1 MAMAQKPG
9 KLVLKALAALV
20 PLMVLI
26 GVSTS
31 GNGMNGAT
39 SKAVD
44 GAGRRL
50 QTATYDFATQLE
62 MTICLTEEHTSDS
75 ATSTTGQVRDKTRHY
90 VVHGTPSLVLP
101 RPANMRAL
109 RTLGLRYFLKGKYAE
124 IPSSLP

>member
-1 MAMAQKPG
+1 MAMVQNPG
-9 KLVLKALAALV
+9 KMVLMALAALV
-20 PLMVLI
+20 PLLVLI

-44 GAGRRL
+44 GEGRRL

-75 ATSTTGQVRDKTRHY
+75 ATSTADQVRDKTRPY

-101 RPANMRAL
+101 TSGQYARATSHL
-109 RTLGLRYFLKGKYAE
+109 LF
-124 IPSSLP
+124 